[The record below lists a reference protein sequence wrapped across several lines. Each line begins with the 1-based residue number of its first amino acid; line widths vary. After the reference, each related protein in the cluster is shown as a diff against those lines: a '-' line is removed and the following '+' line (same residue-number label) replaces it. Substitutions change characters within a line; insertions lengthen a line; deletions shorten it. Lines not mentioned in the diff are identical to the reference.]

1 LQPEPLPDLAFGT
14 IVGFIVQLVAARLR
28 YNARFTAPALFNAG
42 QTCTITTS
50 CCTTGRRT

>member
-1 LQPEPLPDLAFGT
+1 MQPEPLPALAFGT